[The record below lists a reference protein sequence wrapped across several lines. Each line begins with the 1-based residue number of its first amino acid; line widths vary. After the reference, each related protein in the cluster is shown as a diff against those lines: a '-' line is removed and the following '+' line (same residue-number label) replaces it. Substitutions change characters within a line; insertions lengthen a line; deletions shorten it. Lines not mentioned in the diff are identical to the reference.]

1 MDIEGY
7 RYGSIVSR
15 LVGAA
20 GRLLLNFEPYG
31 GLRVNATHGQYFD
44 AAVNGRLY
52 HSYIQAVTVAA
63 THNSP
68 IAANT
73 ATPVLGLG
81 NPVTSGKAIALKRVC
96 VGTTSGTPAGGQCVI
111 NTQANAMLTNTAA
124 ATGSIFSS
132 IVRSDASP
140 QGSVMRPLN
149 NVALAG
155 WLATNGLVC
164 AHTLVG
170 AAAAAAAAGNNGP
183 TNSGED
189 LGGAIIVPPG
199 ALIALMCGTGAG
211 TSWIVNAAWSW
222 EEIDWPL

>member
-1 MDIEGY
+1 MDMEAI
-7 RYGSIVSR
+7 RYAVTSR
-15 LVGAA
+15 IAAVGA
-20 GRLLLNFEPYG
+20 RLMPSLEAYG
-31 GLRVNATHGQYFD
+31 GLRTSAVHGQYFD

-52 HSYIQAVTVAA
+52 HSYVQAVTVAA

-81 NPVTSGKAIALKRVC
+81 NPVASGKAIVLKRVA

-124 ATGSIFSS
+124 ATGNIFSS
-132 IVRSDASP
+132 IVRADASP
-140 QGSVMRPLN
+140 QGSAMRPLN
-149 NVALAG
+149 NVALGG
-155 WLATNGLVC
+155 WLATNGTLC

-170 AAAAAAAAGNNGP
+170 GATAAAAAGNGGIN
-183 TNSGED
+183 TTGED
-189 LGGAIIVPPG
+189 LGGSIVVPPG
-199 ALIALMCGTGAG
+199 GLVALMCGTGAG

-222 EEIDWPL
+222 EEIEWPL